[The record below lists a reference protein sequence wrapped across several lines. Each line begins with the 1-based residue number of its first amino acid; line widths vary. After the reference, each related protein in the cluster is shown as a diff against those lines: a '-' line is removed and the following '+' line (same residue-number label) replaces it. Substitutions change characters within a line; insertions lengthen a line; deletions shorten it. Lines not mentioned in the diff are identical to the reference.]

1 MKKTNIA
8 ITRILLIMVC
18 FTGSPALAQRE
29 RAGAQIV
36 EQPLTQSPDAP
47 VKKPRESPDFR
58 RRPILRFRNGA
69 TVTPSPNALFITGP
83 DGHHILIPRSGTGGN
98 WSPAHANLKL
108 TERCMRLSIWLDH
121 NYYDTPTWRRVCLD
135 YFDHCEP

>member
-8 ITRILLIMVC
+8 FTSILLIMVC

-29 RAGAQIV
+29 RAAAQIV
-36 EQPLTQSPDAP
+36 EQPVTQSPDAP

-69 TVTPSPNALFITGP
+69 TVTPVPDALLITDPGGHQVVVRRSAIVRYSSPEHPSI
-83 DGHHILIPRSGTGGN
+83 
-98 WSPAHANLKL
+98 
-108 TERCMRLSIWLDH
+108 RLHEWCFRMKRWLDT
-121 NYYDTPTWRRVCLD
+121 YDCDSQQWRKNCLD
-135 YFDHCEP
+135 YFDMCE